1 MAKPTIIRKKSSSS
15 WLYTSGYWWIAFNAI
30 WTSGW
35 EEYYYPTTER
45 EEAVIKVSSFIKLG
59 IVLSLFLI
67 LPIKA
72 EIGDSFEED
81 LAFSKYI
88 AVDKKYT
95 VEKNLDF
102 SIFFIN
108 KVSDLY
114 KPPQLRE
121 IIYNLEDL
129 IFTAKIK
136 NDLLDKEGLPLSFR
150 QIGLIATLESTHSIY
165 RVFKRSYNDVI
176 KFVRSKKVLKP
187 KDLNETTINHMI
199 NMFIVT
205 QEINRRNYKEALK
218 ITKELDQYIYKSD
231 NERDVKEGLFFISN
245 FFKLESYF
253 NLDDYQNA
261 SKIVTVLDRNFK
273 ALQTLPLQT
282 FPSEALIKFLKFKID
297 LGIYQNLEIQISFI
311 KNLPLSKDDQNELD
325 KIIKLYQMNNVK

>member
-1 MAKPTIIRKKSSSS
+1 
-15 WLYTSGYWWIAFNAI
+15 
-30 WTSGW
+30 
-35 EEYYYPTTER
+35 
-45 EEAVIKVSSFIKLG
+45 
-59 IVLSLFLI
+59 
-67 LPIKA
+67 
-72 EIGDSFEED
+72 
-81 LAFSKYI
+81 
-88 AVDKKYT
+88 
-95 VEKNLDF
+95 
-102 SIFFIN
+102 
-108 KVSDLY
+108 
-114 KPPQLRE
+114 
-121 IIYNLEDL
+121 
-129 IFTAKIK
+129 
-136 NDLLDKEGLPLSFR
+136 LLDKEGLPLSFR

-165 RVFKRSYNDVI
+165 RVFKRSNNDVI

-199 NMFIVT
+199 NMFIVK

-218 ITKELDQYIYKSD
+218 ITKEIDQYIYKSD

-282 FPSEALIKFLKFKID
+282 SPSEALIKFLKFKID